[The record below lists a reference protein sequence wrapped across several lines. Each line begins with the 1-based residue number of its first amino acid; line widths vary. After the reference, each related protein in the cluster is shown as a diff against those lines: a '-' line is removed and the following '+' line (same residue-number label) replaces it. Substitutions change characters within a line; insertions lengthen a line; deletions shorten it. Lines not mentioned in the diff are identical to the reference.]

1 MKRLNVAVIGY
12 GRSGRDIHENYLITE
27 TEKFKILYVVDEL
40 DERRKMAERECAA
53 KTFAEYKDLFNHK
66 NEIDFVV
73 NASYS
78 HQHQPITLD
87 LLNHGFN
94 VLCEKPLAK
103 TATQVEDLITASKKS
118 GKMLAIF
125 QEYRFMPA
133 FEQMKKIIDSG
144 VLGRIVQI
152 FLQTNSYIR
161 RWDWQ
166 TLQEFLGG
174 SLYNTGP
181 HPVDQALNLLG
192 YDPNIKIFCLM
203 DRVNTYGDA
212 DDFCKLILTAPN
224 KPVLDIEISC
234 CDTYSAFSYNVQG
247 SRGGLTGTQ
256 SELKWRWFNPF
267 ESPNQ
272 ELIKIPIHDAE
283 WNPLY
288 CNEKLPWNED
298 SWKVDNDDIYFT
310 STKKFYATI
319 YDHLVNGKDLVITPE
334 QVRMQIEVQEEA
346 HRQNSFWKM

>member
-12 GRSGRDIHENYLITE
+12 GRSGRDIHENYLITD

-40 DERRKMAERECAA
+40 DERRKMAERECGA
-53 KTFAEYKDLFNHK
+53 KTLAGYKELYNHK

-73 NASYS
+73 NTSYS
-78 HQHQPITLD
+78 YQHQPITFD
-87 LLNHGFN
+87 LLNNGFN

-103 TATQVEDLITASKKS
+103 TAAQVDELISASKKS
-118 GKMLAIF
+118 GKMLAVF

-133 FEQMKKIIDSG
+133 FEQMKKVIDSG
-144 VLGRIVQI
+144 VLGRIVQV
-152 FLQTNSYIR
+152 FLLTNSYIR

-181 HPVDQALNLLG
+181 HPVDQAINLLD
-192 YDPNIKIFCLM
+192 YDPNTKVFCLM

-234 CDTYSAFSYNVQG
+234 CDAYPAFSYSVQG
-247 SRGGLTGTQ
+247 SQGGLTGST
-256 SELKWRWFNPF
+256 SELKWRWFVPS

-272 ELIKIPIHDAE
+272 KLIKTPIHDAD

-288 CNEKLPWNED
+288 CTEKLAWHED
-298 SWKVDNDDIYFT
+298 SWKTDDDLYFV
-310 STKKFYATI
+310 STKKLYSTV
-319 YDHLVNGKDLVITPE
+319 YDHLVNGKDLVVTPE
-334 QVRMQIEVQEEA
+334 QVRMQIAVQEEA